1 VFETRVA
8 DLEASAIALLRADGY
23 EPMHW
28 AHGMARLL
36 HDPIPE
42 LGLPDQ
48 IEVRPTRRED
58 AMPVLRARN
67 EAMADEWHWVE
78 QTEEQMGAQIDDPIE
93 AQLDLWQ
100 VAWDGDEVVAGVL
113 GFIDAAENSEL
124 GRRRG
129 YTESIFTRRPWRGRG
144 IASSLIA
151 RNLRLLEERGMT
163 EAALIVDATSP
174 TGAVELYERMGFRRE
189 RTEITFERDVEGP
202 QHG

>member
-1 VFETRVA
+1 
-8 DLEASAIALLRADGY
+8 
-23 EPMHW
+23 
-28 AHGMARLL
+28 
-36 HDPIPE
+36 
-42 LGLPDQ
+42 
-48 IEVRPTRRED
+48 
-58 AMPVLRARN
+58 
-67 EAMADEWHWVE
+67 MADEWHWVE